1 VDLYI
6 CHLEGFKTPAV
17 TLADDLRKLGL
28 NVAVDLTD
36 KKLPA
41 QIKFAD
47 REGIGFILVI
57 GDEEVKSN
65 KYKLKNLNSGEEQVM
80 FKESVV
86 EFIKTQK

>member
-1 VDLYI
+1 
-6 CHLEGFKTPAV
+6 
-17 TLADDLRKLGL
+17 
-28 NVAVDLTD
+28 VAVDLTD

-65 KYKLKNLNSGEEQVM
+65 KYKLKNLNSGEEQTM